1 MSRKKA
7 REAAVMLLYHWD
19 MMSYSD
25 EHIATTLGETIRSE
39 GADIENLKMALTQD
53 DDRYISAILEQIRIH
68 QETIDKAIETEAVGW
83 KLNRLPKVDLA
94 ILRLGVGELMYRDD
108 IPAAVTINECVDLA
122 KHYSTDNSG
131 TFVNGVLSTI
141 LKQCGK
147 DGASQ
152 CPSSE

>member
-19 MMSYSD
+19 MMGYSD
-25 EHIATTLGETIRSE
+25 ENISTTLGETIRGNDSAE
-39 GADIENLKMALTQD
+39 SPNIELTED
-53 DDRYISAILEQIRIH
+53 DGRYIDSILGLIKTNLQSIDSAIE
-68 QETIDKAIETEAVGW
+68 AEAVGW

-94 ILRLGVGELMYRDD
+94 ILRLGICEIMHRED
-108 IPAAVTINECVDLA
+108 IPGAVTINECVDMA
-122 KHYSTDNSG
+122 KHYSTENSG

-141 LKQCGK
+141 LKKNG
-147 DGASQ
+147 GGQ